1 MDASTRDN
9 IHLSTWTGIFDAVLS
24 CFETSKNYEVMND
37 QGQRIYFAEERSN
50 CFFRYLCG
58 PSRSFTM
65 TIYDNV
71 GRDVIT
77 MHKALRNCYLQKD
90 YMYFELWS

>member
-1 MDASTRDN
+1 
-9 IHLSTWTGIFDAVLS
+9 
-24 CFETSKNYEVMND
+24 MNN

-77 MHKALRNCYLQKD
+77 MHKALRNCYLQKVSNF
-90 YMYFELWS
+90 YMIQNVFEFLQKSLKTEQYVKTLGLATKNVLE